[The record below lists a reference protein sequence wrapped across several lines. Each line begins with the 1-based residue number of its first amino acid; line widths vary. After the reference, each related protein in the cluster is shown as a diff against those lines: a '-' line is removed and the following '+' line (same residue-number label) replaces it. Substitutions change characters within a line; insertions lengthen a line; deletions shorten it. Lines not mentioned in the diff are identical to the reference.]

1 MPDFLTPLFK
11 ISSTAFF
18 ESTLFSRARPMA
30 CKSSCV
36 FATSRPEITF
46 DDLTVKSAP
55 VVNSETESGGQL

>member
-1 MPDFLTPLFK
+1 
-11 ISSTAFF
+11 
-18 ESTLFSRARPMA
+18 MA

-55 VVNSETESGGQL
+55 VVNSETESEGQL